1 MLKRPEDV
9 VKEDSNVDVKKEDP
23 SDVNEG
29 VVD

>member
-23 SDVNEG
+23 SDVNE
-29 VVD
+29 DDAD